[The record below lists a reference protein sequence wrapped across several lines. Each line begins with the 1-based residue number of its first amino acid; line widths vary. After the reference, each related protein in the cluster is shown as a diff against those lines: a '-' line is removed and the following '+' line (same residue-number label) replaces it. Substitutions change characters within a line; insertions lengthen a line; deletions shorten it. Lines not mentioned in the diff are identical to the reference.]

1 MLRLLCQL
9 QFAGLLLIYTWLGL
23 SRGGAVG
30 ALTYND
36 LLMHFAGYVVAGV
49 SIGIAWPRKPLWQ
62 LGLFLFLYSIAVE
75 IAQHFLPPR
84 TFDVY
89 DITANGAGIVV
100 GLLVFVLI
108 KKPFA
113 YFGLLR

>member
-9 QFAGLLLIYTWLGL
+9 QFAGLLVVYTWLGL

-36 LLMHFAGYVVAGV
+36 LLMHFFGYVVAGV
-49 SIGIAWPRKPLWQ
+49 SIGIALPQKPLWQ
-62 LGLFLFLYSIAVE
+62 LGLFLFVYSIAIE

-84 TFDVY
+84 TFDLY
-89 DITANGAGIVV
+89 DIAANGAGIVA
-100 GLLVFVLI
+100 GLILFMLL
-108 KKPFA
+108 KKHLNN
-113 YFGLLR
+113 FGLLS